1 MRIEMTR
8 RKAARLIF
16 IIGLLLMFFGCA
28 FLLGSLMD
36 ISRVFV
42 LVSFFF
48 VLLGAACAVFAIK
61 LNKRSLYLFF
71 AAFFL
76 QAGFFLF
83 LSALH
88 ILPLAFSKVWPLIS
102 VFSGI
107 ALFPAGWHRWG
118 EFRIPYV
125 VPSVAFVLLGSVMLI
140 FSLNLVSFSL
150 AQFVKDWWPLLIALG
165 GLILILVSLSTKN
178 TTDLHSKSTDLPGKS
193 EEYKR

>member
-1 MRIEMTR
+1 MVTR
-8 RKAARLIF
+8 RKAARCIF
-16 IIGLLLMFFGCA
+16 IIGLLLMFLGCA

-48 VLLGAACAVFAIK
+48 VLLGVSCAVLAIK

-76 QAGFFLF
+76 LVGFFLF
-83 LSALH
+83 LSALR
-88 ILPLAFSKVWPLIS
+88 IFPLAFSKAWPLIS

-118 EFRIPYV
+118 AFRIPYV
-125 VPSVAFVLLGSVMLI
+125 VPSIAFVLLGSVMLI
-140 FSLNLVSFSL
+140 FSLHLVSFSL
-150 AQFVKDWWPLLIALG
+150 AQFVKDWWPLLIVLG
-165 GLILILVSLSTKN
+165 GLILILVSLGTKN
-178 TTDLHSKSTDLPGKS
+178 ITDLHGKS
-193 EEYKR
+193 EEPKR